1 MGSALAPGVAYGGA
15 VIVLVCDFSECPFEL
30 MSYCDESAAMRCP
43 DCPFARCV
51 PDDPAALNPQS
62 SAPPDDLENLA

>member
-1 MGSALAPGVAYGGA
+1 M
-15 VIVLVCDFSECPFEL
+15 LVCDFSECPFEL
-30 MSYCDESAAMRCP
+30 MSFCDESAVMRCP

-62 SAPPDDLENLA
+62 SALPDDLENLA

>member
-1 MGSALAPGVAYGGA
+1 MT
-15 VIVLVCDFSECPFEL
+15 VLVCDFPECPFDL

-62 SAPPDDLENLA
+62 SALPGEDDEEDF